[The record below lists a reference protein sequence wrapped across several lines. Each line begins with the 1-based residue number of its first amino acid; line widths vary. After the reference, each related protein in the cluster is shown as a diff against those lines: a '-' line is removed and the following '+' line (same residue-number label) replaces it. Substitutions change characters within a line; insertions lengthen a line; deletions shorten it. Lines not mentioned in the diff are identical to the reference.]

1 MKHPRYLLSG
11 LALSMLVASGG
22 AQAAGLTS
30 EHKPFGKTN
39 DGTAVEQYV
48 LRNSHGMQ
56 ATVITYGG
64 VLQSLK
70 VPDKHGKV
78 EDVVLGF
85 DDVQGYQSGTA
96 FFGATIGRF
105 GNRLAGGAFELDGK
119 RYQVP
124 LNDGPNSLHGGA
136 QGFDKHV
143 WKATPVKAKEVYRVG
158 RVEATDADVIQLAA
172 GTPAFEVERIAYD
185 SRGPF
190 EYALSTMRADRYEIR
205 STLYV

>member
-1 MKHPRYLLSG
+1 MRQSRHLLSG
-11 LALSMLVASGG
+11 IGLSLVMTSLC
-22 AQAAGLTS
+22 AQANGLSS

-70 VPDKHGKV
+70 VPDKNGKA

-85 DDVQGYQSGTA
+85 DDVQGYQAGSA

-136 QGFDKHV
+136 QGFDKRV
-143 WKATPVKAKEVYRVG
+143 WQAKPVKDKDSVG
-158 RVEATDADVIQLAA
+158 VTLTYLSKDGEMVFQGNRAT
-172 GTPAFEVERIAYD
+172 G
-185 SRGPF
+185 
-190 EYALSTMRADRYEIR
+190 
-205 STLYV
+205 

>member
-1 MKHPRYLLSG
+1 MKHPRHLLSG
-11 LALSMLVASGG
+11 LALSMMIASGG
-22 AQAAGLTS
+22 VQAAGLTS
-30 EHKPFGKTN
+30 EQKPFGKTN
-39 DGTAVEQYV
+39 DGTAVEQYI

-70 VPDKHGKV
+70 VPDKNGKA

-85 DDVQGYQSGTA
+85 DDVQGYQAGSA

-124 LNDGPNSLHGGA
+124 LNDGPNALHGGA

-143 WKATPVKAKEVYRVG
+143 WQAKPVKGKDSVGVTLTYLSKDGEMGFPGNLKTEVTY
-158 RVEATDADVIQLAA
+158 
-172 GTPAFEVERIAYD
+172 
-185 SRGPF
+185 
-190 EYALSTMRADRYEIR
+190 LSLIHI
-205 STLYV
+205 